1 MWSRSGSD
9 ALAADERTSSP
20 RDARMYFW
28 IFTLLSAIVM
38 FAPIRA
44 GDLAGYDDARYSIV
58 AKDIVQ
64 TGNWMDIRVDGG
76 PALEHP
82 PLFPWM
88 QAVLFSVFGLSDTLA
103 KLPSAFCGFLTILLT
118 GWLARRLTR
127 DPFQAVLAMFVMATS
142 IYFLKYAA
150 RAMTDVPFTF
160 FFLCAVC
167 AWMLSEDD
175 PRWYLAVGLFI
186 AMAQMTR
193 AMMGLAVPVLFA
205 ADWSIRP
212 RRIPL
217 HYLVAALGIAF
228 LPPLAWYAQWIYR
241 YGATFFA
248 VHSAFLHDEVYGQL
262 SPAWRRYTGAPEY
275 LWMISKSYWPW
286 LPAMIA
292 GLVAVVRAKV
302 RRLHF
307 LLLWV
312 AVVFSLCAITRS
324 RVLRYMLPAYPAFSI
339 LSAIGILAY
348 VRERVVR
355 TGLRAL
361 TPVLAAGVLAI
372 AIWPPVN
379 WHAAE
384 TRPMALAA
392 TAATKPGELITFYD
406 AGQPRYDETNELL
419 WYGDRFIV
427 AVWDSAK
434 LADALQ
440 RPRSRVFVVDADTF
454 RTHIESRIPNQV
466 VARTAHL
473 VCVSLSS
480 PIPEP

>member
-1 MWSRSGSD
+1 MWSRSGND

-28 IFTLLSAIVM
+28 IFTLLSAIVI

-175 PRWYLAVGLFI
+175 PRWYLAAGLFV
-186 AMAQMTR
+186 AVAQMTR
-193 AMMGLAVPVLFA
+193 AMMGLALPLLFA
-205 ADWSIRP
+205 LDVLVT
-212 RRIPL
+212 RRR
-217 HYLVAALGIAF
+217 
-228 LPPLAWYAQWIYR
+228 PPLRYALSALALAFVPPIAYYAQWIYR
-241 YGATFFA
+241 YGSVFFN
-248 VHSAFLHDEVYGQL
+248 VHSTFL
-262 SPAWRRYTGAPEY
+262 
-275 LWMISKSYWPW
+275 
-286 LPAMIA
+286 
-292 GLVAVVRAKV
+292 
-302 RRLHF
+302 
-307 LLLWV
+307 
-312 AVVFSLCAITRS
+312 
-324 RVLRYMLPAYPAFSI
+324 
-339 LSAIGILAY
+339 
-348 VRERVVR
+348 
-355 TGLRAL
+355 
-361 TPVLAAGVLAI
+361 
-372 AIWPPVN
+372 
-379 WHAAE
+379 
-384 TRPMALAA
+384 
-392 TAATKPGELITFYD
+392 
-406 AGQPRYDETNELL
+406 
-419 WYGDRFIV
+419 
-427 AVWDSAK
+427 
-434 LADALQ
+434 
-440 RPRSRVFVVDADTF
+440 
-454 RTHIESRIPNQV
+454 
-466 VARTAHL
+466 
-473 VCVSLSS
+473 
-480 PIPEP
+480 